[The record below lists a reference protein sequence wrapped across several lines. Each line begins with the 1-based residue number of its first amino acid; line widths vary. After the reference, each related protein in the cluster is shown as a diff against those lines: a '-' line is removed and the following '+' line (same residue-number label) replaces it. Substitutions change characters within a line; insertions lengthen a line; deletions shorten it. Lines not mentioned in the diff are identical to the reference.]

1 MIRFYGMSYFWYTL
15 FSIFTA
21 LVVSVVVSYFTGRI
35 ETLSYALDVSDTCFL
50 PG

>member
-1 MIRFYGMSYFWYTL
+1 MVRFYGMSYFWYTL

-35 ETLSYALDVSDTCFL
+35 ERASYALGMFDTCFL
-50 PG
+50 SG